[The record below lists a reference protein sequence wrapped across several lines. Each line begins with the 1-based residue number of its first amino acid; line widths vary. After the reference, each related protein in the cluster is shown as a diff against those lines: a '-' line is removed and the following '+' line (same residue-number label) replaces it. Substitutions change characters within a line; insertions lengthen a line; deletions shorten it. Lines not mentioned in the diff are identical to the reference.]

1 MTIGGVQGGAGDS
14 SGDDLV
20 AAAGAAA
27 TGVGDGPAAV
37 RLFIGSELQRMR
49 MRRGISRADAAYRIR
64 GSVSKLSRMELGRVG
79 FKTRDVA
86 DLLMLYGVA
95 DGPERQALLSLVQ
108 RSNERGWWRAYSD
121 VTPHW
126 FSRYLSLEAT
136 ATLIRSYEAQFV
148 PGLLQTEAYARAVVR
163 LGHPNASAT
172 EIDRRVALRLRRQQ
186 EVLHQPDP
194 PTVWAVVDEAVLL
207 RPVGG
212 QRVMRDQLDALA
224 AIVTKVPTVQLQVIP
239 LAAGGHAA
247 SGGSFSLL
255 RFGVAPMTW
264 DVAYTEQL
272 DSALYLER
280 REDVEVY
287 FDAVNRLHVEAVPPR
302 GTTGFLHQ
310 IVRDRYS
317 TGG

>member
-1 MTIGGVQGGAGDS
+1 MGGVQGGAGDS
-14 SGDDLV
+14 SGGDLV
-20 AAAGAAA
+20 DPAEPAEPG
-27 TGVGDGPAAV
+27 GGPAAV
-37 RLFIGSELQRMR
+37 RLLIGSELQRMR
-49 MRRGISRADAAYRIR
+49 VRRGITRAQAAYEIR

-79 FKTRDVA
+79 FKARDVA

-95 DGPERQALLSLVQ
+95 DGPERQALLDLVQ

-126 FSRYLSLEAT
+126 FGRYLSLEAT

-148 PGLLQTEAYARAVVR
+148 PGLLQTESYARAVVR
-163 LGHPNASAT
+163 LGHPNATDT

-186 EVLHQPDP
+186 EVLHRPDP
-194 PTVWAVVDEAVLL
+194 PKLWAVVDEAVLL

-212 QRVMRDQLDALA
+212 RRVMRDQLDSLA
-224 AIVTKVPTVQLQVIP
+224 AIVTKVPTVRLQVIP

-247 SGGSFSLL
+247 TGGSFSLL
-255 RFGVAPMTW
+255 RFGTAPTMW
-264 DVAYTEQL
+264 DVAYAEQL

-280 REDVEVY
+280 REEVEVY

-302 GTTGFLHQ
+302 ETVEFLHQ
-310 IVRDRYS
+310 VAHESYS
-317 TGG
+317 AG